1 MIQKHCFWKPFF
13 YLCKKSK
20 ATFMLP
26 LNIQNETSR
35 LRAVVLGTAVN
46 NGPTPTAEEAYDPKS
61 LEHILAGT
69 YPVEAD
75 MINEMEAFNQVFKKY
90 DVEVFRPDVIPNYNQ
105 IFSRDIG
112 FVIDDVFI
120 KANILPD
127 REKELDAIQYVIDHI
142 DPKKVVRPPEE
153 VHIEGGDVMLWNDMN
168 QTTNSILMIRPV
180 AFRMNEQT
188 AVNNY
193 YQKVLENTTPS
204 TVNAKAQNEFD
215 AFVEKLRKVGVNVI
229 VVEDTLDPDTPDSIF
244 PNNWISFHENGD
256 VTLYPMFAENR
267 RAERRED
274 ILDILEDKG
283 FAIHEIMDYT
293 SAEEDGFFL
302 EGTGSI
308 VLDRD
313 NGKAY
318 CALSPRADE
327 ELFIE
332 FCEDFDLAPV
342 IFEAYQTVNGER
354 KHMYHTNVMMC
365 IAETFAVVCADCID
379 DKQERKMVLD
389 NLKADGKDIILVT
402 EDQVNNFAG
411 NMLQVKG
418 KDDKRYL
425 VMSNSAYQSL
435 TKAQIHKIEEHC
447 EILHANLDTIEACG
461 GGSARCMMAEVF
473 LPVFMIYS

>member
-1 MIQKHCFWKPFF
+1 
-13 YLCKKSK
+13 
-20 ATFMLP
+20 
-26 LNIQNETSR
+26 
-35 LRAVVLGTAVN
+35 
-46 NGPTPTAEEAYDPKS
+46 
-61 LEHILAGT
+61 
-69 YPVEAD
+69 
-75 MINEMEAFNQVFKKY
+75 
-90 DVEVFRPDVIPNYNQ
+90 
-105 IFSRDIG
+105 
-112 FVIDDVFI
+112 
-120 KANILPD
+120 
-127 REKELDAIQYVIDHI
+127 
-142 DPKKVVRPPEE
+142 
-153 VHIEGGDVMLWNDMN
+153 
-168 QTTNSILMIRPV
+168 MIRPV

-193 YQKVLENTTPS
+193 YQKVLDNTTPS
-204 TVNAKAQNEFD
+204 TVNAKAQKEFD
-215 AFVEKLRKVGVNVI
+215 AFVEKLQKVGVNVI
-229 VVEDTLDPDTPDSIF
+229 VVDDKLDPDTPDSIF

-267 RAERRED
+267 RLERRED
-274 ILDILEDKG
+274 ILDIIEDRG
-283 FAIHEIMDYT
+283 FVVNEIMDYT

-308 VLDRD
+308 LLDRD
-313 NGKAY
+313 NAKAY

-332 FCEDFDLAPV
+332 FCEDYDLAPV

-365 IAETFAVVCADCID
+365 IAETFAIICADCID

-435 TKAQIHKIEEHC
+435 TKSQIHKIEEHC

-473 LPVFMIYS
+473 LPKA